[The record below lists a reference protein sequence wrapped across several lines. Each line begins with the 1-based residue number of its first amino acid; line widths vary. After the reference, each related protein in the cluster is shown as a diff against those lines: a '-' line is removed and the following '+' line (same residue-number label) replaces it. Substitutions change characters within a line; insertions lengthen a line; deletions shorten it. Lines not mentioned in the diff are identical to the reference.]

1 MADLLRIF
9 DFQNSCCPPS
19 WIWYDVIVDHLQLVF
34 NDPNMLLKLYTDR
47 FYTLQDITIF
57 IFDRFGLKLP
67 IHAPFGG
74 VLGDITPK
82 RVPILSQPQ
91 KDHHRVKTC

>member
-1 MADLLRIF
+1 
-9 DFQNSCCPPS
+9 
-19 WIWYDVIVDHLQLVF
+19 VDHLQLVF

-74 VLGDITPK
+74 VFGGYYTQTSSDIVATPK
-82 RVPILSQPQ
+82 GPS
-91 KDHHRVKTC
+91 